1 MGAQAGNVRLAG
13 DAAGRQKAAAEG
25 VRMRR
30 EALNRANQGG
40 GSGPAVVGE
49 EPGSLPSTIARQEAF
64 AARPGQETP
73 FETQAPQFAPGL
85 EANPPRP
92 EVSFAPTGPAT
103 KRPERPGTR
112 MSKPLNRVESQLQ
125 QKGSPE
131 YEQVMQR
138 IRGMAQMRNTGS
150 KF

>member
-49 EPGSLPSTIARQEAF
+49 EPGSSPYTIARQEAF

-73 FETQAPQFAPGL
+73 FERRKHHSLLLVWKLILHVQKSALLPLVRQLIVQSALAPAWASL
-85 EANPPRP
+85 
-92 EVSFAPTGPAT
+92 
-103 KRPERPGTR
+103 
-112 MSKPLNRVESQLQ
+112 
-125 QKGSPE
+125 
-131 YEQVMQR
+131 
-138 IRGMAQMRNTGS
+138 
-150 KF
+150 